1 MPPFIQ
7 YTPRNSR
14 MSFNVSQDISLGQWV
29 GLTPHQIVQD
39 TLNISDATVSAFKKE
54 KQYIV

>member
-1 MPPFIQ
+1 
-7 YTPRNSR
+7 

-54 KQYIV
+54 KQYIVQGSIPNES